1 VTIQGKSISVSSSEG
16 LAAIDTGTTLIGAPS
31 DITTE
36 IWSNVPGSVALTGQ
50 YQGMYSFPCTTSVAV
65 TLSFGGTTWTITTDD
80 MNLGAVSGSGKN
92 QMCAGGIFDVGS
104 TVGNA
109 QGAPS
114 WIVGDTFLKNVY
126 TVFQANPPA
135 VGFAQLA
142 SGLSSSSGTSGSNS
156 ISLTGTAGV
165 PLPSGSSGLGSAS
178 PSMIL
183 STSLSLVCLLAVLLV
198 NL

>member
-1 VTIQGKSISVSSSEG
+1 
-16 LAAIDTGTTLIGAPS
+16 
-31 DITTE
+31 
-36 IWSNVPGSVALTGQ
+36 
-50 YQGMYSFPCTTSVAV
+50 
-65 TLSFGGTTWTITTDD
+65 

-142 SGLSSSSGTSGSNS
+142 SGLSSSSGQIHFRFIGPPPDLFPGTSGSNS